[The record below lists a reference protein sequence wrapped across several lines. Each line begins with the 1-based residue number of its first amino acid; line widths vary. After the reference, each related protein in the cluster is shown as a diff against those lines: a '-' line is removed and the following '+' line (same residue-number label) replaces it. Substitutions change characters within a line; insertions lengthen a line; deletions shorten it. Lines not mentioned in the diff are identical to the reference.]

1 MANSYSL
8 EEIWSGTFNFLTIHF
23 FRRHGDGQ
31 LPTLRRDLLFALEGE
46 GMAAS
51 LFFTRSQEVEVS
63 I

>member
-8 EEIWSGTFNFLTIHF
+8 EEMWISTLNFLTIHF

-31 LPTLRRDLLFALEGE
+31 LPTLGRDLLFVLEGD
-46 GMAAS
+46 GMAAY
-51 LFFTRSQEVEVS
+51 LFFTRSQEVEMS